1 MHIEIMLDKNQKI
14 SQPVIDAFDAEVNRR
29 VTAIFPDAVIR
40 VRQGSYT
47 KIEMPGLKVD
57 EDRRRLSD
65 LLQNVWED
73 DSWLIEVT
81 QRAPKA

>member
-1 MHIEIMLDKNQKI
+1 MRIEIMLDKNQKI
-14 SQPVIDAFDAEVNRR
+14 SQPVIDAFDAEVSRR
-29 VTAIFPDAVIR
+29 VCALFPDAEVR
-40 VRQGSYT
+40 VRQGNYT

-73 DSWLIEVT
+73 ESWLIEVT

>member
-1 MHIEIMLDKNQKI
+1 MHIEIILDKNQKI

-47 KIEMPGLKVD
+47 KIEMPGMKVD
-57 EDRRRLSD
+57 EYRRRLSD

>member
-1 MHIEIMLDKNQKI
+1 MHIEIMIDKNQKI
-14 SQPVIDAFDAEVNRR
+14 SQPVIDALNAEVNRR

-40 VRQGSYT
+40 VHQGSYT

-81 QRAPKA
+81 QRVPKA

>member
-1 MHIEIMLDKNQKI
+1 MHIEIILDKNQKI
-14 SQPVIDAFDAEVNRR
+14 SQPVIDAFDAEVNKR

>member
-14 SQPVIDAFDAEVNRR
+14 SQPVIDAFDVEVNRR

-57 EDRRRLSD
+57 EDRQRLSD
-65 LLQNVWED
+65 LLQNVWEN